1 VDRNEVAR
9 MLEEIAAMLELKGSD
24 PFKVRAYDAGARA
37 VRGFSG
43 DLSEA
48 VRTREL
54 LKVRG
59 IGKSLFGNIE
69 TLVTTGSLPDYEE
82 LKASFPPGLRDCLKI
97 PGFGARKATLL
108 HAELGIDSLAALEK
122 ACREG
127 RVAPVKG
134 FGPKTQD
141 RILRGI
147 EMLSTSAGLHRYS
160 AVRWR
165 AEELVAALER
175 TGLAS
180 RVEIAGSLRRRLE
193 VVRNIDIIAASTRPA
208 ELTRAF
214 PAAAPGVVEVVAAGD
229 TKVTLR
235 LAEGIGADL
244 RVVSEEEFGAAL
256 LDFTGSK
263 GHNTALRA
271 LAKAKG
277 WKLNESGVL
286 GGRGVGSAAP
296 CASEEEIYRR
306 LGLQFVP
313 PELREASGEIE
324 AAARGEIPVLV
335 EDSDV
340 RGLVHVHTT
349 ESDGRATLEE
359 MLTATRDAGYEWV
372 AITDHSPTAAYA
384 GGLTPERALRQR
396 QAIDAIRDRYP
407 GFRIFHG
414 TEADIL
420 ADGSIDFGD
429 EFLSGFDV
437 VVASV
442 HSRFGLPRDE
452 QTKRLIR
459 AVENPRVSVLGHP
472 TGRLLLTRKGIDA
485 DMGAVLAAAARSGC
499 AVEING
505 SPHRLD
511 LDWRLAASAAGRE
524 IVYSIGPDAHSVR
537 ELENTAY
544 AVGIARKGWVTREA
558 TLNAKTADELSEWLE
573 KRRRRG
579 QR

>member
-1 VDRNEVAR
+1 

-69 TLVTTGSLPDYEE
+69 TLVTTGSLPYYEE
-82 LKASFPPGLRDCLKI
+82 LKSSFPPGLRDCLRI
-97 PGFGARKATLL
+97 PGFGARKAKQL

-134 FGPKTQD
+134 FGPKTQE

-147 EMLSTSAGLHRYS
+147 EMLSTTAGLHRYS

-165 AEELVAALER
+165 ADELVAALR
-175 TGLAS
+175 KTGLAS
-180 RVEIAGSLRRRLE
+180 RVEIAGSLRRRSE
-193 VVRNIDIIAASTRPA
+193 VVRDIDIVGVSIRPA

-214 PAAAPGVVEVVAAGD
+214 PDVAPGVVEVVAAGD
-229 TKVTLR
+229 TMVTLR

-244 RVVSEEEFGAAL
+244 RVVSEEEFPAAL

-263 GHNTALRA
+263 EHNTALRA
-271 LAKAKG
+271 LAKQKG
-277 WKLNESGVL
+277 WKLDESGLL
-286 GGRGVGSAAP
+286 GDRGGGKAVP
-296 CASEEEIYRR
+296 CASEEEIYQR

-313 PELREASGEIE
+313 PELREGSGEIE

-335 EDSDV
+335 EDADL

-349 ESDGRATLEE
+349 ESDGRATLQE
-359 MLTATRDAGYEWV
+359 MLTATRDAGFEWV

-384 GGLTPERALRQR
+384 GGLTPERVLRQR
-396 QAIDAIRDRYP
+396 QEIDAIRGRYP
-407 GFRIFHG
+407 GLRIFHG

-420 ADGSIDFGD
+420 ADGSIDYGD
-429 EFLSGFDV
+429 DFLRVFDV

-485 DMGAVLAAAARSGC
+485 DMEAVLAAARRSGC

-511 LDWRLAASAAGRE
+511 LDWRLAASAAGRG

-537 ELENTAY
+537 ELENARY
-544 AVGIARKGWVTREA
+544 AVGIARKGWVTPEG
-558 TLNAKTADELSEWLE
+558 TLNAKSADELAAWLE
-573 KRRRRG
+573 KRGRS
-579 QR
+579 